1 MCAIIFLD
9 ILLTYSLFSYIY
21 FFRPH
26 LGKEDDRKVLKESL
40 GNSTEFLN
48 SVTQI
53 LKDDSSPV
61 QDLSS
66 AAAQLSP
73 QVARCDYEHGTSWGT
88 KVREALSFLLPH

>member
-1 MCAIIFLD
+1 MCHYFSRYTSNLLSLLIYII
-9 ILLTYSLFSYIY
+9 
-21 FFRPH
+21 FRPH

-48 SVTQI
+48 SVTQS
-53 LKDDSSPV
+53 LKEHSSPV

-88 KVREALSFLLPH
+88 KVTEVLSFLLPH